1 MEIHPLYIYIYILW
15 HSSHWSKKWL
25 FFIIILH
32 NNVQF
37 EEYLSHSLS
46 HCHIILTKLQAKQ
59 HTIIA
64 HESKV
69 FNLVFVQTVKRFSD
83 STFYG
88 ALLICKLEKMYNF
101 FTPFSKLLKKCI
113 FCSFCSRGTVLY
125 LLRYFNDAIIVM
137 LTNHWWE
144 IFFFNFHLTFNHNS
158 HSFYG
163 ANGIML
169 YCARYVRAYDMCLM
183 QKIQR
188 EY

>member
-1 MEIHPLYIYIYILW
+1 MRKWDGNTSSLYIYILW

-113 FCSFCSRGTVLY
+113 FCSCCSRGAVLY
-125 LLRYFNDAIIVM
+125 LLCYFNDAIIVM

-144 IFFFNFHLTFNHNS
+144 IFFFQFSFNIQPQF
-158 HSFYG
+158 SFILWREW
-163 ANGIML
+163 NHVIL
-169 YCARYVRAYDMCLM
+169 CALC
-183 QKIQR
+183 
-188 EY
+188 